1 MTGTMVNND
10 IRYFRFRRR
19 TGMAFAMAVLL
30 LSGMGTPTRAQDVQ
44 TVERTAK
51 GLSAKPIRVG
61 VYLNVQPDCS
71 SGTLPTIRLL
81 SPPANGTV
89 DVKRGKVTATNYKQC
104 LALEV
109 PGYVAFYKSKPDFI
123 GVDVVTLEVKY
134 PNGRTEVQ
142 KISVTVGDGKGGRN
156 I

>member
-1 MTGTMVNND
+1 MSND
-10 IRYFRFRRR
+10 IRDLNQWRK
-19 TGMAFAMAVLL
+19 TGMAFATASLL
-30 LSGMGTPTRAQDVQ
+30 LATSAVPIRAQDTQ

-51 GLSAKPIRVG
+51 GPSAKPIRVG

-71 SGTLPTIRLL
+71 SGVLPTIRLL
-81 SPPANGTV
+81 NPPANGTV
-89 DVKRGKVTATNYKQC
+89 EVKRGKVTATNYKQC

-109 PGYVAFYKSKPDFI
+109 PGYVAFYKSKIDFI

-142 KISVTVGDGKGGRN
+142 KISVTVGDGKGGRS

>member
-1 MTGTMVNND
+1 
-10 IRYFRFRRR
+10 
-19 TGMAFAMAVLL
+19 MAVLL

-123 GVDVVTLEVKY
+123 GVDVVMLEVKY

-142 KISVTVGDGKGGRN
+142 KISVTIGDGKGGGRN

>member
-1 MTGTMVNND
+1 MGTIVSNK
-10 IRYFRFRRR
+10 ILHVRHRIGIGR
-19 TGMAFAMAVLL
+19 AFATGVLIL
-30 LSGMGTPTRAQDVQ
+30 AGLGVSAHAQDAQ

-51 GLSAKPIRVG
+51 GATAKPIRVG

-71 SGTLPTIRLL
+71 SGVLPTIRLL

-89 DVKRGKVTATNYKQC
+89 EVKRGKVTATNYKQC

-109 PGYVAFYKSKPDFI
+109 PGYVAFYKSKTDFI